1 MDIARGFYNIGIDAI
16 GFEGTSPNPDYDQ
29 ARDGLISGNLV
40 YNINDN
46 NNPAYPPQ
54 DNSADGI
61 YVDGGTRI
69 TIERNISHHNNL
81 GIELA
86 SEHHGRLTSHVIARN
101 NLVYLNTAPGISIGG
116 YSTAVGST
124 DHCTI
129 VNNTLLYNDS
139 TPNDGS
145 GEFQIQFFPNNGS
158 ASGNVF
164 ENNILSANGQGVL
177 INNPFGNPGV
187 SANFNLFFA
196 PNGDPDNNTW
206 IWDNITFGSFSSYQ
220 TATGN
225 DAHSSF
231 ANPQFLSVSVPQLF
245 VEPTSPAVNA
255 GTNLGS
261 SIVGTLDLAGFPRVH
276 GSHIDI
282 GAYEQ

>member
-1 MDIARGFYNIGIDAI
+1 
-16 GFEGTSPNPDYDQ
+16 
-29 ARDGLISGNLV
+29 
-40 YNINDN
+40 
-46 NNPAYPPQ
+46 
-54 DNSADGI
+54 
-61 YVDGGTRI
+61 
-69 TIERNISHHNNL
+69 
-81 GIELA
+81 
-86 SEHHGRLTSHVIARN
+86 
-101 NLVYLNTAPGISIGG
+101 
-116 YSTAVGST
+116 
-124 DHCTI
+124 
-129 VNNTLLYNDS
+129 
-139 TPNDGS
+139 
-145 GEFQIQFFPNNGS
+145 
-158 ASGNVF
+158 
-164 ENNILSANGQGVL
+164 VL

-231 ANPQFLSVSVPQLF
+231 ANPQFLSLSVPQLF